1 MTETFLIGDQ
11 VFEIGSDKRGDRE
24 FTPGHYSCK
33 VIEGNMKDSSKGDK
47 QLWLKYRTEDG
58 RWVFDFLTFGKTS
71 SGIAGKK
78 LKILGV
84 FEWIEIEKVV
94 TKEIINGEERK
105 EERYDLNPF
114 FDDPQKLIGTEVTLS
129 LVPKDSY
136 VAISK
141 TEESKDFFMG
151 YQVAPDIPF

>member
-11 VFEIGSDKRGDRE
+11 VFEIGSDKSGDRE

-33 VIEGNMKDSSKGDK
+33 VIEVNMKQSSKGDK

-84 FEWIEIEKVV
+84 
-94 TKEIINGEERK
+94 
-105 EERYDLNPF
+105 
-114 FDDPQKLIGTEVTLS
+114 LS
-129 LVPKDSY
+129 G
-136 VAISK
+136 SK
-141 TEESKDFFMG
+141 SKKS
-151 YQVAPDIPF
+151 